1 MLFSNQK
8 SYKQKLLDGV
18 YILWICYFKR
28 GAGAQWSSVNSD
40 VTEESQSGVKHQHI
54 FLDFCVKDD
63 PLILLLTK
71 K

>member
-1 MLFSNQK
+1 M
-8 SYKQKLLDGV
+8 V
-18 YILWICYFKR
+18 YIFCGFVILKG

-40 VTEESQSGVKHQHI
+40 VTEDSQSGVKHQHI
-54 FLDFCVKDD
+54 FLDFWVKDD